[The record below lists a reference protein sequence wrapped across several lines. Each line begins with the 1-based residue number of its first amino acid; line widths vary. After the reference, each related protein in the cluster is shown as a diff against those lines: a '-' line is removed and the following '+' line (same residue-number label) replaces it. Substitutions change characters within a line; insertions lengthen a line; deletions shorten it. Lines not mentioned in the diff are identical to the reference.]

1 MGLTH
6 CPNHFSPR
14 PVTHNLLET
23 QDCHGTATWGR
34 ILTQVRLQFRALC
47 FWTTGVEE
55 GRPVIHL
62 SLYMSVTVHMVVGGG
77 EEQVYLI
84 VET

>member
-1 MGLTH
+1 MGKD
-6 CPNHFSPR
+6 PNSGQT
-14 PVTHNLLET
+14 PVQGLMFL
-23 QDCHGTATWGR
+23 DYRCGR
-34 ILTQVRLQFRALC
+34 REAC
-47 FWTTGVEE
+47 D
-55 GRPVIHL
+55 HL